1 MARNRPRS
9 EHASVRHQFRGVVIM
24 LRRSVREPQQLPGA
38 ERKGSSS
45 VLESRLAGAQGSHRM
60 GKPTVTPGGESESD
74 RFTTLIRQHY
84 QALYRAAY
92 RLTRSA
98 VDAEDLVQEVCV
110 RACPR
115 IGELEELEQP
125 RGWLMR
131 VLYRLFVDT
140 RRRYERTHVRAFAV
154 DEEFVSHEPGPAE
167 EADRALDRWRIE
179 DAWRYLNAEHRLLL
193 VLHDVEGYTLAEIQ
207 SLTGM
212 KEGTI
217 KSRLHRAR
225 VRLGRLLQRDGAPA
239 AVAIDGRGS

>member
-1 MARNRPRS
+1 
-9 EHASVRHQFRGVVIM
+9 
-24 LRRSVREPQQLPGA
+24 
-38 ERKGSSS
+38 
-45 VLESRLAGAQGSHRM
+45 M
-60 GKPTVTPGGESESD
+60 GKPTVNPGGESESD
-74 RFTTLIRQHY
+74 RLATLIRQHY

-115 IGELEELEQP
+115 IGEIEGLEQP

-131 VLYRLFVDT
+131 VLFRLFVDT
-140 RRRYERTHVRAFAV
+140 RRRYERTHVRALDA
-154 DEEFVSHEPGPAE
+154 DEEFVSDEAGPAE
-167 EADRALDRWRIE
+167 EADRALDRGRIE